1 MTGRKRAGF
10 TLVELLVVIVI
21 IAMLVGMLVPA
32 ALRARE
38 SARKATCT
46 NNQKEIGIAVM
57 AYDTANGHFPGV
69 INALG
74 PVAGTGVAGAAGV
87 TWPLSWATVLLPNLG
102 REDAW
107 SNWKLLM
114 TGQAPAGT
122 QLSTVNVK
130 HFVCPSTDVVA
141 AGLNY
146 VANCG
151 SSDST
156 TFLTAGNIQT
166 ANETTAGV
174 FLDYYN
180 FPAMPRMTA
189 SNIKDGA
196 SQTLM
201 FSENLQT
208 GNWMGGPVGT
218 TGIVTVTPNPNPW
231 SGTVLYNLV
240 GMFWTISPSTTK
252 GLGVNVGRTDSG
264 YPANAT
270 DYSHARP
277 ASNHPG
283 AVVVTYCDG
292 HQDALSEEINYIV
305 YSQLMAPDDLGAG
318 LPAMTTPP

>member
-1 MTGRKRAGF
+1 MMTGRKRVGF

-38 SARKATCT
+38 AARKATCT

-74 PVAGTGVAGAAGV
+74 PVGTTGIAGTAGV
-87 TWPLSWATVLLPNLG
+87 TWPLSWATVLLSNLG
-102 REDAW
+102 REDLW
-107 SNWKLLM
+107 NNWKLYV
-114 TGQAPAGT
+114 TGQNVAGT
-122 QLSTVNVK
+122 PALSTVNVK
-130 HFVCPSTDVVA
+130 HFVCPSTDLVA

-151 SSDST
+151 SSDSA
-156 TFLTAGNIQT
+156 TFLTASGIQT

-196 SQTLM
+196 GQTLM
-201 FSENLQT
+201 LSENLQT
-208 GNWMGGPVGT
+208 GNWMGGMVGATGVVGITPV
-218 TGIVTVTPNPNPW
+218 PNAW
-231 SGTVLYNLV
+231 SGTVQYNLV
-240 GMFWTISPSTTK
+240 GMFWTASPSTTN
-252 GLGVNVGRTDSG
+252 GLGINVGRTDASFTG
-264 YPANAT
+264 F
-270 DYSHARP
+270 SHARP
-277 ASNHPG
+277 RAIIR
-283 AVVVTYCDG
+283 AWWW
-292 HQDALSEEINYIV
+292 
-305 YSQLMAPDDLGAG
+305 
-318 LPAMTTPP
+318 